1 MGRRGRRK
9 GQFQLLKH
17 ASRELLWSLSMYF
30 FFQPATNHVLGC
42 PREPASMMEIST
54 LAFFLALYC
63 GLLPSRHCEQLNF
76 YRKKGV
82 FFVVE
87 KEIYPWFAKFR
98 NTTFRVNSPPDIC
111 SYWEVLHSKTLWLKT
126 HHMIFSKR
134 GSPQDNFLEALN
146 LNYISFVRMLNTK
159 EVVWNFG

>member
-30 FFQPATNHVLGC
+30 FSSRPQIM
-42 PREPASMMEIST
+42 S
-54 LAFFLALYC
+54 LAVQGNLLYDGNFHTCFLSCSFYC

-76 YRKKGV
+76 YRKKRG
-82 FFVVE
+82 FFVAE
-87 KEIYPWFAKFR
+87 KEINPWFAKFR
-98 NTTFRVNSPPDIC
+98 NTTSRVNSPHDIC
-111 SYWEVLHSKTLWLKT
+111 SYWEILHSKTLWLKT

-146 LNYISFVRMLNTK
+146 LNYISFVRMLNK
-159 EVVWNFG
+159 K